1 MATVD
6 WTQQL
11 EEATKQW
18 TEVQT
23 QLWSSWGEAAQKA
36 SSQAQAKAVWQQMID
51 QWKNVVHRMLEM
63 QVETARLWS
72 ENVAESELLEG
83 MAQWTNQSYQMTQQW
98 SAVQKQLWDNWFQM
112 LEKVDPTKL
121 PNATELNNQ
130 PVIKLWNDMSQQA
143 ATMQQ
148 EWMNAWTMWQPGK
161 KG

>member
-1 MATVD
+1 M
-6 WTQQL
+6 
-11 EEATKQW
+11 
-18 TEVQT
+18 
-23 QLWSSWGEAAQKA
+23 
-36 SSQAQAKAVWQQMID
+36 
-51 QWKNVVHRMLEM
+51 
-63 QVETARLWS
+63 ETARLWS

>member
-51 QWKNVVHRMLEM
+51 QWKKCSASDVGDAGGNGAPVVRKCC
-63 QVETARLWS
+63 R
-72 ENVAESELLEG
+72 
-83 MAQWTNQSYQMTQQW
+83 
-98 SAVQKQLWDNWFQM
+98 KR
-112 LEKVDPTKL
+112 
-121 PNATELNNQ
+121 AT
-130 PVIKLWNDMSQQA
+130 
-143 ATMQQ
+143 
-148 EWMNAWTMWQPGK
+148 
-161 KG
+161 